1 MRSTRDPI
9 VMLVVMEVLDK
20 VTEVN
25 EDMPRVLKTLNLR
38 VLKLKSGETP
48 EVFDEGQL
56 KKVLESLRRF
66 EGPLSQLSSL
76 LLWLQQFNAPRA
88 LI

>member
-1 MRSTRDPI
+1 
-9 VMLVVMEVLDK
+9 MLVVLEISDK

-38 VLKLKSGETP
+38 VLKLKPGETP
-48 EVFDEGQL
+48 EFFDEGQL
-56 KKVLESLRRF
+56 KKDLESLRRF
-66 EGPLSQLSSL
+66 EGPLSQLSVL